1 MDSAPRMVDFEDHLL
16 PATRVLRQ
24 AGEYPARKHRIT
36 ILIAVITSLLLG
48 ATIFFAYNC
57 SLAQPV
63 APSLRFTVPE
73 RNVFVLTLLTQL
85 TIFSLAE
92 LTSTVLDLVRWAFS
106 CGASGV
112 SAFTFLALSR
122 ATNILGVLYLVL
134 GTARSSRGFGTT
146 GHRLWGCQRCSSPG
160 NQLTAKAVIR
170 TRATHPWC
178 FTSLRYLLR
187 FGL

>member
-1 MDSAPRMVDFEDHLL
+1 MDSPPRMVDFDDHLL
-16 PATRVLRQ
+16 PATTVRRQ
-24 AGEYPARKHRIT
+24 AGEYPSRKHRIT
-36 ILIAVITSLLLG
+36 ILMAVITSFLLG

-63 APSLRFTVPE
+63 APALRFAVPE

-106 CGASGV
+106 CSARGV

-134 GTARSSRGFGTT
+134 GTTRSSRGFSTT
-146 GHRLWGCQRCSSPG
+146 GHRLWGCQR
-160 NQLTAKAVIR
+160 
-170 TRATHPWC
+170 
-178 FTSLRYLLR
+178 
-187 FGL
+187 